1 MKKTILALGLV
12 TASSMATAGMM
23 GSDVLMRVNP
33 VAQGAWV
40 QVMQNGAPVE
50 GATITLSGALGE
62 FETAENGIAFVMTEA
77 PNTRTGV
84 FTATLPNGEEIQKS
98 VVIPRNH

>member
-40 QVMQNGAPVE
+40 QVMQNGAPVKARQSHFQ
-50 GATITLSGALGE
+50 GAG
-62 FETAENGIAFVMTEA
+62 
-77 PNTRTGV
+77 
-84 FTATLPNGEEIQKS
+84 
-98 VVIPRNH
+98 